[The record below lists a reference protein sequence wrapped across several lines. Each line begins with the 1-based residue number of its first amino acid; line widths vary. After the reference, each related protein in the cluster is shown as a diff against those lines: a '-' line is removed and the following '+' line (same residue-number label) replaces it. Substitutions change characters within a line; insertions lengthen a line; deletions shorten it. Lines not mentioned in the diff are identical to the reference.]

1 MRWEVTTDNKR
12 HVIVANS
19 GSEAVLRVKSVD
31 VSEIKSVKILPKT
44 TMGKIKSLWN
54 KFTT

>member
-1 MRWEVTTDNKR
+1 MRWEVTTDNER

-19 GSEAVLRVKSVD
+19 GSEAILRVKPVD
-31 VSEIKSVKILPKT
+31 ASEIKSVKILPNT
-44 TMGKIKSLWN
+44 TMGKIKSLWH

>member
-1 MRWEVTTDNKR
+1 MRWEVTTDNER

-44 TMGKIKSLWN
+44 TMGKIKSLWH